1 MLPLY
6 QSTAL
11 EVYRY
16 PNFEA
21 HAAFWPKLLSSCDE
35 FLWAKVYILAKI
47 AKFWN
52 CFGPNFDKIIWSHTC
67 YRSLLVDFNII
78 YFLNL
83 QT

>member
-35 FLWAKVYILAKI
+35 FLWAKVYI
-47 AKFWN
+47 
-52 CFGPNFDKIIWSHTC
+52 
-67 YRSLLVDFNII
+67 
-78 YFLNL
+78 
-83 QT
+83 